1 MRVEAKMQNKRERD
15 KILIV
20 DDSEMNRGI
29 LADILEDKYEILE
42 GQNGIEA
49 LQLLHSYGSEILLV
63 LLDIVMPKMD
73 GFQVLEMMSKF
84 HWLEEIPVIIISSE
98 NSHSVVEKAYEL
110 GATDYS
116 SRPFDEVIVCRRVIN
131 TILLYAK
138 QKRLISMVADQMY
151 ESEKSNTLM
160 VSILSH
166 IVEFRN
172 GESGLHVLH
181 IGTMTEMLLKRLNE
195 KTDKYHLDAA
205 KISMIS
211 KAAAFHDIG
220 KISISEEILNKPGR
234 LTKEEFEIMKTHSAI
249 GADMLKN
256 LPLHE
261 EEPLVKIA
269 YEICR
274 WHHERYDGSGYPD
287 GLKGEEIPI
296 SAQAVSI
303 ADAYDALTSERVY
316 KKAFSHE
323 RALEM
328 IFNGECGVF
337 HPLLLECLRDI
348 AERIPE
354 DLKINS
360 SGRVREREMD
370 SIIEQLLL
378 EKEIVTSNRTLGMLE
393 EERVK
398 SQFFASIASEIQFE
412 YTVSPSMLTISDWG
426 AEKLGISRII
436 MNPLE
441 SQEVLSILSRETLC
455 DLDCKLRSTTPEMPI
470 VECNIELKINGETQL
485 SRMISHAL
493 WKRNGNREYRG
504 AIGKIV
510 EIHEEQNEWKR
521 LKKMVFVDPLTNLL
535 NAAYAKKEI
544 LNRLNT
550 YPEKEFALIIFDLD
564 YFKMVNQEWGH
575 LFGDRVL
582 KYLAQHLLYNISE
595 DDLAARI
602 GGDEFLV
609 FTSCD
614 KQLEQVITKIFTSM
628 TEKFDGVQLSISMG
642 IAKTSAVGHSYEK
655 LYHSADLASTDAKR
669 KGGRCYTVYD
679 ETLCS
684 LNVPT
689 AISPID

>member
-1 MRVEAKMQNKRERD
+1 MIHLTYENMVVMRVEAKMQNKRERD

-29 LADILEDKYEILE
+29 LADILEEEYEILE
-42 GQNGIEA
+42 GENGIEA
-49 LQLLHSYGSEILLV
+49 LQLLHSYGSEISLV
-63 LLDIVMPKMD
+63 LLDIVMPRMN

-110 GATDYS
+110 GATDYI
-116 SRPFDEVIVCRRVIN
+116 SRPFDEVIVCRRVVN

-249 GADMLKN
+249 GADMLKD

-323 RALEM
+323 KALEM

-348 AERIPE
+348 AEDIPE
-354 DLKINS
+354 ILKRNS
-360 SGRVREREMD
+360 SGRVSKREMN
-370 SIIEQLLL
+370 SIIE
-378 EKEIVTSNRTLGMLE
+378 
-393 EERVK
+393 
-398 SQFFASIASEIQFE
+398 
-412 YTVSPSMLTISDWG
+412 
-426 AEKLGISRII
+426 
-436 MNPLE
+436 
-441 SQEVLSILSRETLC
+441 
-455 DLDCKLRSTTPEMPI
+455 
-470 VECNIELKINGETQL
+470 
-485 SRMISHAL
+485 
-493 WKRNGNREYRG
+493 
-504 AIGKIV
+504 
-510 EIHEEQNEWKR
+510 
-521 LKKMVFVDPLTNLL
+521 
-535 NAAYAKKEI
+535 
-544 LNRLNT
+544 
-550 YPEKEFALIIFDLD
+550 
-564 YFKMVNQEWGH
+564 
-575 LFGDRVL
+575 
-582 KYLAQHLLYNISE
+582 
-595 DDLAARI
+595 
-602 GGDEFLV
+602 
-609 FTSCD
+609 
-614 KQLEQVITKIFTSM
+614 
-628 TEKFDGVQLSISMG
+628 
-642 IAKTSAVGHSYEK
+642 
-655 LYHSADLASTDAKR
+655 
-669 KGGRCYTVYD
+669 
-679 ETLCS
+679 
-684 LNVPT
+684 
-689 AISPID
+689 